1 MEFSNRYRHTKIG
14 GLPDLIDVVISS
26 ATVNVAQA
34 VGNMDG
40 TVIVPTYDWTSC
52 LAEHVGKCVGIKAL
66 HNLRFP
72 STHKGHVFVR
82 EKSDSPELAV
92 KLLKDEWSPL
102 ATDLPEHVSSSGLSL
117 SRQWYLYNKIRE
129 FCPQECKDQTC
140 PEPCGQEPPSIPPS
154 SSAHTTTHTTS
165 SISSVC
171 TTTSFSNSSSSNCTS
186 SSNSSSSNTTSS
198 ADATPQPKRPRL
210 CGVCKGSGHNSRSCP
225 SKL

>member
-1 MEFSNRYRHTKIG
+1 
-14 GLPDLIDVVISS
+14 
-26 ATVNVAQA
+26 
-34 VGNMDG
+34 MDG
-40 TVIVPTYDWTSC
+40 TVIVPTYDWTSF

-66 HNLRFP
+66 HHLCFP
-72 STHKGHVFVR
+72 STHKGHIFVR
-82 EKSDSPELAV
+82 EKSDSLELAV

-102 ATDLPEHVSSSGLSL
+102 ATDLPERVSPSGLSL
-117 SRQWYLYNKIRE
+117 SRQWYLCNKIRE

-165 SISSVC
+165 SISSVGTTTSSSVC
-171 TTTSFSNSSSSNCTS
+171 TTTSFSNSSSSNSTS

-210 CGVCKGSGHNSRSCP
+210 CGVCRGSGYNSRSCP